1 MKPMLASDWDESKV
15 RFPLIAQ
22 PKIDGVRALH
32 TEGKLT
38 GRSLKLHRNL
48 YTTNFYAPMY
58 FAGLDGEM
66 AAASEVDPAL
76 CRITSSALSSIEG
89 EPFTLWWV
97 FDLINPDTL
106 QLNYQERLNKLES
119 HVRGLQLMGCPGAD
133 HLRVIPWVLLNSQ
146 EELDEYDASNLA
158 AGYEGTIIRDPKGMH
173 KQGRSTVREGG
184 LLRIKR
190 FVEEEAVVIGIE
202 EGKSNQNEAQ
212 INELGH
218 TFRSTHQDNMVPNG
232 MVGNLLC
239 KSRGISGKEFVV
251 GPGCMPHAD
260 REYYFK
266 NQNELIGKII
276 KYKHFPKGVK
286 DKQRFPTFQCIRS
299 AEDM

>member
-22 PKIDGVRALH
+22 PKIDGVRGLNM
-32 TEGKLT
+32 EGTLT
-38 GRSLKLHRNL
+38 GRSLKKHRNKF
-48 YTTNFYAPMY
+48 TTDFYSKPY
-58 FAGLDGEM
+58 FKGLDGEV

-89 EPFTLWWV
+89 EPFTYWWV
-97 FDLINPDTL
+97 FDYITSQTMFLT
-106 QLNYQERLNKLES
+106 YRERFGMMVKHIHALKTIGAE
-119 HVRGLQLMGCPGAD
+119 GAD
-133 HLRVIPWVLLNSQ
+133 HIRVMPASEIDTLDQLLK
-146 EELDEYDASNLA
+146 LDSVHLDM
-158 AGYEGTIIRDPKGMH
+158 GFEGTIIRDPNGLH

-190 FVEEEAVVIGIE
+190 FVEEEAVVIGVT

-212 INELGH
+212 VNELGLQ
-218 TFRSTHQDNMVPNG
+218 FRSTEQDGMVPNG

-239 KSRGISGKEFVV
+239 RSGSTEFVV
-251 GPGCMPHAD
+251 GPGCMTHSD

-266 NQNELIGKII
+266 NQSELIGKII

-286 DKQRFPTFQCIRS
+286 DKQRFPTFQAFRS
-299 AEDM
+299 LEDM